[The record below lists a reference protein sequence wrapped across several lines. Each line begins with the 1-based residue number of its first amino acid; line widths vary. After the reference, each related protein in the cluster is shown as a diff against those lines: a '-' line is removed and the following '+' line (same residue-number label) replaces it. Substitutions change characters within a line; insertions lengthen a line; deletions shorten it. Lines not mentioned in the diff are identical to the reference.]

1 VISPR
6 TVTFLLTVIFPILG
20 KFLRYGV
27 FFRSAR
33 TLPDYKRST
42 VERRQFNFMKR
53 KISGLIFGSLILGS
67 LMVSTNPAMARHEWR
82 WADNEQR
89 WERRADLRR
98 EYRELEDARRQL
110 EYDLRRGASRRRI
123 AEDEARIRQIENA
136 IRAERRELSRWYR

>member
-1 VISPR
+1 
-6 TVTFLLTVIFPILG
+6 
-20 KFLRYGV
+20 
-27 FFRSAR
+27 
-33 TLPDYKRST
+33 
-42 VERRQFNFMKR
+42 MKR
-53 KISGLIFGSLILGS
+53 KISGFIFGSLILGA

-82 WADNEQR
+82 WADNEER